1 MSVDAEP
8 TVNPWLQGNF
18 APVHDELTTGSLP
31 VTGEIPGALAG
42 EYLRN
47 GFNPA
52 VTPRPSYHWF
62 DGDGML
68 HGVRLE
74 GGTATHRNRWVQTKG
89 LQAERRAGHV
99 VIAHGDT
106 VIEDGDHVI
115 VFCLSKKLVRKV
127 EALFQVGV
135 GFF

>member
-18 APVHDELTTGSLP
+18 APVDDELTTGALP
-31 VTGEIPGALAG
+31 VTGEIPSALTG

-62 DGDGML
+62 DGDGMI
-68 HGVRLE
+68 HGVRLD
-74 GGTATHRNRWVQTKG
+74 GGTATYRNRWVQTKG
-89 LQAERRAGHV
+89 LQAERRAGR
-99 VIAHGDT
+99 
-106 VIEDGDHVI
+106 
-115 VFCLSKKLVRKV
+115 S
-127 EALFQVGV
+127 LFGGMSEFVLPDADLMAEVG
-135 GFF
+135 